1 MNNKLGVTYTYTR
14 LLSHARPLLAGGRF
28 RYTPG
33 RPIVVLTHRPP
44 YLSEMPL
51 FLYLKEFLYFQH
63 LPKFKKKHHRSIH
76 NIRLQMIIDNHV
88 FEFSNTCTVGASM
101 VVHVVS
107 SITYDASRPPAS
119 GRVLECLPATACG
132 PTAPV
137 SHRLNFTP
145 YISFLYI
152 PLCIQVLYRGNAI
165 ETRYKEQGLYLLLIG
180 VKSVI

>member
-1 MNNKLGVTYTYTR
+1 
-14 LLSHARPLLAGGRF
+14 
-28 RYTPG
+28 
-33 RPIVVLTHRPP
+33 
-44 YLSEMPL
+44 
-51 FLYLKEFLYFQH
+51 
-63 LPKFKKKHHRSIH
+63 
-76 NIRLQMIIDNHV
+76 MIIDNHV

-101 VVHVVS
+101 VVVS
-107 SITYDASRPPAS
+107 SITYDPSRLPAS

-165 ETRYKEQGLYLLLIG
+165 ETRYKEQSLYLLLIG
-180 VKSVI
+180 LKLVI